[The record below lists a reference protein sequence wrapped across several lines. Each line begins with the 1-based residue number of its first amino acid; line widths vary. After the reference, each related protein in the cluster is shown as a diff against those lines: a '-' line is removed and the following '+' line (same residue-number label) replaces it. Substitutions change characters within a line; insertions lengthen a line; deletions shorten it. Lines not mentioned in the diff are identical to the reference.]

1 MKYDLHELV
10 EASRGFSGAEIEQA
24 IIAGLHESFF
34 DNRELETRDIL
45 KALHD
50 TVPLSRTMRE
60 KIEDLRLWARD
71 RARPVTTL
79 PEKSPEK
86 GLDE

>member
-1 MKYDLHELV
+1 MK
-10 EASRGFSGAEIEQA
+10 ASSGSAARIEQA

-45 KALHD
+45 KAIRD

-60 KIEDLRLWARD
+60 KIEELRMWARD
-71 RARPVTTL
+71 RARPVTSGSE
-79 PEKSPEK
+79 PSSEKET
-86 GLDE
+86 DE